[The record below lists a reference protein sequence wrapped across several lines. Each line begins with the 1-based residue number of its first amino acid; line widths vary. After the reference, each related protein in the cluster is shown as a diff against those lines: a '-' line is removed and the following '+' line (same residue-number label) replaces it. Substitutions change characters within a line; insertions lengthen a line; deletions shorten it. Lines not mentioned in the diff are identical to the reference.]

1 MDHTDTINE
10 LRDAVMARESEIC
23 RLRAAYDDLV
33 RESSSVY
40 HGGGIADGIRKDAER
55 YRALKK
61 RHAYVIVARLIEWSN
76 GYNSATAPGLIDAYA
91 DAAVFDVRR
100 FDAMSD
106 EERQAER
113 KARIEELARQL
124 DAEARG

>member
-1 MDHTDTINE
+1 MDHPDTIDE

-33 RESSSVY
+33 R
-40 HGGGIADGIRKDAER
+40 GGVDAMYGISFRKDAER
-55 YRALKK
+55 YRALKE
-61 RHAYVIVARLIEWSN
+61 RHAYVIVTRLIEWSN

-100 FDAMSD
+100 FAAMTD